1 MFVNLIEHVGANEE
15 HFKMKERS
23 NMSNTSNSTY
33 KEGVYKWSAEEEEED
48 AHGPSC
54 TRIDQGHSPAQSLTP
69 SHRTKGRGSEDS
81 SEKEGRV
88 VGEMKMNYET

>member
-1 MFVNLIEHVGANEE
+1 MGGVPIKTYRLSAYGASLGAATGNP
-15 HFKMKERS
+15 
-23 NMSNTSNSTY
+23 Y
-33 KEGVYKWSAEEEEED
+33 KEGVYKWSAEEEED